1 MPRLTATALAFLLIG
16 AAGAAEFSSL
26 EERMSQDQFHASGLD
41 KLSPQELKNLND
53 WLRGHET
60 VTTQV
65 VSPTGQP
72 VFYPKE
78 GDREIVESRID
89 GEFVGWR
96 GHTVFKLENGQ
107 EWAQAESG
115 SFTNGKR
122 RFVTFTAYFDD
133 PAAVGV
139 TTTCAL
145 TDLIFGEIIKFT
157 YPNADGSDW
166 FVDQLAEIVAW
177 EPVPF
182 SKRIQLTVLV

>member
-16 AAGAAEFSSL
+16 AAGAADFSSL

-115 SFTNGKR
+115 SFTNGKYDHPKVR
-122 RFVTFTAYFDD
+122 VKPMVLGSWLMSIEACGCNVRVTRT
-133 PAAVGV
+133 
-139 TTTCAL
+139 
-145 TDLIFGEIIKFT
+145 K
-157 YPNADGSDW
+157 
-166 FVDQLAEIVAW
+166 
-177 EPVPF
+177 
-182 SKRIQLTVLV
+182 